1 MIVPEGWRAPA
12 LADLL
17 VVQPNRKL
25 VQQGWSPQCL
35 ASPAPAHAWGVLK
48 TTAIQAGWFDDT
60 QHKELPDGL
69 APRPAIEVKVGDLL
83 ITCAGP
89 RARCGIPALVR
100 STRPRLMM
108 SGKMYR
114 FRPEPQ
120 LDAKYLEFW
129 LLSPEAQR
137 RIDRMKTGI
146 SDSGLNLTH
155 SRFLQLPVPYPE
167 LLEQRRIVAIL
178 EERISDL
185 EGGMRSLRKAEARC
199 SLLKRSVLLDL
210 IPEPADWPTR
220 WRSETVSAV
229 GSVELGRQRHPD
241 WHHGSNMRP
250 YLRVANVFEDR
261 IDTSDVMEMHWPEDT
276 FERFKLRPGQ
286 ILLNEGQSP
295 QYLGRPAMYRGEPAD
310 VAFTNSLLR
319 FTAGPDALPEFALLV
334 FRRHMH
340 AGRFAKESR
349 ITTNIAHLSASRLKG
364 IEFPVPPLAEQKDL
378 VNLARERLEAV
389 SRIEGSIQAQMRR
402 SAGLRRA
409 VLAAAFSGRLTGH
422 SSDTN
427 VVEELA
433 EEESA

>member
-1 MIVPEGWRAPA
+1 MRIPDGWSASKLR
-12 LADLL
+12 DLL
-17 VVQPNRKL
+17 VVQSNNKL
-25 VQQGWSPQCL
+25 LQQGWSPQCKTV
-35 ASPAPAHAWGVLK
+35 PAGPDAWGVLK
-48 TTAIQAGWFDDT
+48 TTAIQPGWFDDT
-60 QHKELPDGL
+60 QNKELPEGL
-69 APRPAIEVKVGDLL
+69 APRQAMEVLRGDLL

-89 RARCGIPALVR
+89 RSRCGVPALVR
-100 STRPRLMM
+100 STRPKLMI

-114 FRPEPQ
+114 FTPNARVDPR
-120 LDAKYLEFW
+120 YLEFW

-155 SRFLQLPVPYPE
+155 SRFVELPVPVPGLE
-167 LLEQRRIVAIL
+167 EQRRVVAIL
-178 EERISDL
+178 EEHLSDL
-185 EGGMRSLRKAEARC
+185 DDGVRSLRKAEARC
-199 SLLKRSVLLDL
+199 RLLTRSVLLHL
-210 IPEPADWPTR
+210 IPDPADWPTR

-295 QYLGRPAMYRGEPAD
+295 QYLGRPAIYRGEPVD

-319 FTAGPDALPEFALLV
+319 FTAGPDATPEFALLV

-349 ITTNIAHLSASRLKG
+349 ITTKIGRASC
-364 IEFPVPPLAEQKDL
+364 
-378 VNLARERLEAV
+378 RERV
-389 SRIEGSIQAQMRR
+389 
-402 SAGLRRA
+402 
-409 VLAAAFSGRLTGH
+409 
-422 SSDTN
+422 
-427 VVEELA
+427 
-433 EEESA
+433 

>member
-167 LLEQRRIVAIL
+167 LLRATPHR
-178 EERISDL
+178 
-185 EGGMRSLRKAEARC
+185 
-199 SLLKRSVLLDL
+199 
-210 IPEPADWPTR
+210 
-220 WRSETVSAV
+220 
-229 GSVELGRQRHPD
+229 RHP
-241 WHHGSNMRP
+241 RRAP
-250 YLRVANVFEDR
+250 
-261 IDTSDVMEMHWPEDT
+261 
-276 FERFKLRPGQ
+276 LRPG
-286 ILLNEGQSP
+286 
-295 QYLGRPAMYRGEPAD
+295 GR
-310 VAFTNSLLR
+310 LC
-319 FTAGPDALPEFALLV
+319 
-334 FRRHMH
+334 
-340 AGRFAKESR
+340 
-349 ITTNIAHLSASRLKG
+349 
-364 IEFPVPPLAEQKDL
+364 
-378 VNLARERLEAV
+378 
-389 SRIEGSIQAQMRR
+389 
-402 SAGLRRA
+402 
-409 VLAAAFSGRLTGH
+409 FSGCRQDACLRPSFAARGARNP
-422 SSDTN
+422 DG
-427 VVEELA
+427 
-433 EEESA
+433 

>member
-178 EERISDL
+178 EEHLSDL
-185 EGGMRSLRKAEARC
+185 EAACASLDAARTRASGLPSLLAEREIRMAEQWTTVAEVSELVTDGDHNPPKRVASGVPHVTAKGIRDGRITIEGCTYISEDGYLQTANRYSPRAGDVIVTCVGTIGRVAVVPEGLRFSADRNLAAIRPGEAMLSGYLACVLESVTLQRTMATASGSTAQPHLYLRDIRSLEVPHPAVEHQAEA
-199 SLLKRSVLLDL
+199 
-210 IPEPADWPTR
+210 
-220 WRSETVSAV
+220 
-229 GSVELGRQRHPD
+229 VERYQDARRAIGR
-241 WHHGSNMRP
+241 
-250 YLRVANVFEDR
+250 
-261 IDTSDVMEMHWPEDT
+261 
-276 FERFKLRPGQ
+276 
-286 ILLNEGQSP
+286 
-295 QYLGRPAMYRGEPAD
+295 
-310 VAFTNSLLR
+310 
-319 FTAGPDALPEFALLV
+319 LLV
-334 FRRHMH
+334 QLGLQRTR
-340 AGRFAKESR
+340 ATS
-349 ITTNIAHLSASRLKG
+349 
-364 IEFPVPPLAEQKDL
+364 
-378 VNLARERLEAV
+378 
-389 SRIEGSIQAQMRR
+389 
-402 SAGLRRA
+402 LRRA
-409 VLAAAFSGRLTGH
+409 ILAAAFSGRLTGH
-422 SSDTN
+422 GSDTD
-427 VVEELA
+427 VIAELA
-433 EEESA
+433 DEESA

>member
-1 MIVPEGWRAPA
+1 MATN
-12 LADLL
+12 
-17 VVQPNRKL
+17 Q
-25 VQQGWSPQCL
+25 
-35 ASPAPAHAWGVLK
+35 
-48 TTAIQAGWFDDT
+48 AIAFAMP
-60 QHKELPDGL
+60 HE
-69 APRPAIEVKVGDLL
+69 
-83 ITCAGP
+83 
-89 RARCGIPALVR
+89 
-100 STRPRLMM
+100 
-108 SGKMYR
+108 
-114 FRPEPQ
+114 F
-120 LDAKYLEFW
+120 LDRDFLFYY
-129 LLSPEAQR
+129 LLSQR
-137 RIDRMKTGI
+137 HELDGAGKGATQRNIGQAILKAWPVCYP
-146 SDSGLNLTH
+146 S
-155 SRFLQLPVPYPE
+155 LPQ
-167 LLEQRRIVAIL
+167 QRRIVAIL
-178 EERISDL
+178 DEHISDL
-185 EGGMRSLRKAEARC
+185 DDGMRSLRKADARC
-199 SLLKRSVLLDL
+199 RLLKRGVLLDL

-241 WHHGSNMRP
+241 WHHGSNMHP

-295 QYLGRPAMYRGEPAD
+295 QYLGRPAMYRGDPAD

-364 IEFPVPPLAEQKDL
+364 VEFPVPSLAEQKDL
-378 VNLARERLEAV
+378 VNLARERLGAV

-402 SAGLRRA
+402 ADGLRRA
-409 VLAAAFSGRLTGH
+409 VLAAAFSGRLSGH

-427 VVEELA
+427 VIEELA